1 MQPDQNPDINAQEE
15 KPETVSE
22 TVTNKTEKISKKPK
36 KQLAKKEREAIISM
50 LKGTPFPEAKVA
62 KPKPAKAKKTA
73 SQIKKLEKAEIVDL
87 LHDKKATVETPKKET
102 TSEVPKQQISKKEN
116 KQIRMLLSGSF
127 DQKSSST
134 DHSTFED
141 DIDYDQLNKQEL
153 VELLEEVVE
162 EKDISKIKSQIAKI
176 KSAFYHQNKDDI
188 ESEKQ
193 AFIADGG
200 DAEKFEHVSDPLEQR
215 FNNAFGKYRHNKS
228 KYAEE
233 LEKEKQQNLQLK
245 QNVLESLKE
254 LISSEETLKKTY
266 DEFKQLQDEW
276 KQIGMVPAT
285 ELSNLWQ
292 NYHFLVE
299 KFFDKVRINNELRDL
314 DLKKNLELKIELC
327 EKAEELLMEKSII
340 KSFKLLQKYHDEW
353 REIGPAPMDKKE
365 ELWDRFKAATDKIN
379 QRRKEHYK
387 NVQED
392 QQKNYETK
400 LELISQVE
408 DVLANQ
414 NESIKDWQKNTQKIN
429 NLFKLWKSS
438 GRAPRAKNDEVWE
451 KFKGLLDSFFE
462 SKRAFFNELKV
473 EQTNNYNLKLDL
485 CINAEA
491 LKDSDD
497 WKNTTN
503 ELIKLQKEWKNIGPV
518 PRRHSDKIWKRF
530 RSACDH
536 FFNRKSE
543 YFKNIHVVEDENLA
557 KKKEI
562 IKALK
567 AYKVANNKEK
577 DLNAIKEFQR
587 QWLEIGFVPFK
598 VKDTIQDEYREAIDK
613 LISAM
618 DINKIELTKADFEN
632 KIEMLKAAPD
642 SDRRLSKEFFN
653 VENKIKKIKED
664 VALWENNIGF
674 FSNSKQSELLKK
686 EFQVKI
692 DKAKKEITALKAKL
706 KMLREVD

>member
-1 MQPDQNPDINAQEE
+1 MQPDQNPDIKVQEE
-15 KPETVSE
+15 KPETVKK
-22 TVTNKTEKISKKPK
+22 TVKKETEKKISKPK
-36 KQLAKKEREAIISM
+36 KQLTKKEREGIVSM
-50 LKGTPFPEAKVA
+50 LKNEVVPVPPVKKD
-62 KPKPAKAKKTA
+62 KPKQSKKTA
-73 SQIKKLEKAEIVDL
+73 TQIKKPEKAEIADL
-87 LHDKKATVETPKKET
+87 LKDRKATEPASEDESSKNPKK
-102 TSEVPKQQISKKEN
+102 QISKKE
-116 KQIRMLLSGSF
+116 KEEIRMLLSGGF
-127 DQKSSST
+127 TEKKPSSEELVQ
-134 DHSTFED
+134 DE
-141 DIDYDQLNKQEL
+141 IDYDQLNKQEL
-153 VELLEEVVE
+153 VELLEDVVE
-162 EKDISKIKSQIAKI
+162 EKDISKIKSQVAKI
-176 KSAFYHQNKDDI
+176 KTAFYHQNKDDI
-188 ESEKQ
+188 ENEKQ

-200 DAEKFEHVSDPLEQR
+200 DAEKFEHVNDPLEQR
-215 FNNAFGKYRHNKS
+215 FSAAFSKYRHHKS
-228 KYAEE
+228 KFAEE
-233 LEKEKQQNLQLK
+233 LEKEKQLNLQLK
-245 QNVLESLKE
+245 IKVLENLKE
-254 LISSEETLKKTY
+254 LINSEETLKKTY
-266 DEFKQLQDEW
+266 DEFKNLQEEW

-353 REIGPAPMDKKE
+353 REIGPAPSDKKE

-379 QRRKEHYK
+379 QRRKDHYK
-387 NVQED
+387 DVQED
-392 QQKNYETK
+392 QQKNYEAK
-400 LELISQVE
+400 LQLISQVE
-408 DVLANQ
+408 EILANP
-414 NESIKDWQKNTQKIN
+414 NDSLKDWQKNTQKIN
-429 NLFKLWKSS
+429 NLFKLWKST

-451 KFKGLLDSFFE
+451 KFKGLMDSFFE
-462 SKRAFFNELKV
+462 SKRAFFNELKD

-503 ELIKLQKEWKNIGPV
+503 ELIKLQKEWKKIGPV
-518 PRRHSDKIWKRF
+518 PRRNSDKIWKRF

-543 YFKNIHVVEDENLA
+543 YYKNIHVVEDENLK

-562 IKALK
+562 IKAIR

-577 DLNAIKEFQR
+577 DLKAIKEFQR
-587 QWLEIGFVPFK
+587 QWLEVGFVPFK
-598 VKDTIQDEYREAIDK
+598 EKDTIQDEYRDVIDK
-613 LISAM
+613 LISTM
-618 DINKIELTKADFEN
+618 DINKIELTKADFKN

-642 SDRRLSKEFFN
+642 SGRRINQELFN

-674 FSNSKQSELLKK
+674 FSSSKQSELLKK
-686 EFQVKI
+686 EFQLKI
-692 DKAKKEITALKAKL
+692 DKAKKEINTLKAKL
-706 KMLREVD
+706 KMLREAE

>member
-1 MQPDQNPDINAQEE
+1 MQPDQNPDFNVQEE
-15 KPETVSE
+15 KPETVSK
-22 TVTNKTEKISKKPK
+22 TVTKETEKTSKKPK
-36 KQLAKKEREAIISM
+36 KQLAKKERDAIIGM
-50 LKGTPFPEAKVA
+50 LKGESSPKAKVA
-62 KPKPAKAKKTA
+62 KPKLSKSKKTV
-73 SQIKKLEKAEIVDL
+73 SQIEKSEKVEIVDL
-87 LHDKKATVETPKKET
+87 LNDKKSTGKNTKTETLPDSPKH
-102 TSEVPKQQISKKEN
+102 QISKKE
-116 KQIRMLLSGSF
+116 KEQIRMLLSGKF
-127 DQKSSST
+127 DQKASSSEEAIL
-134 DHSTFED
+134 ED

-162 EKDISKIKSQIAKI
+162 EKDISKIKSQVAKI

-193 AFIADGG
+193 AFIGEGG
-200 DAEKFEHVSDPLEQR
+200 DAEKFEHISDPLELR
-215 FNNAFGKYRHNKS
+215 FNAAFGKYRHNKS
-228 KYAEE
+228 KFAEE
-233 LEKEKQQNLQLK
+233 LEKEKQHNLQLK

-254 LISSEETLKKTY
+254 LINSEETLKKTY
-266 DEFKQLQDEW
+266 DEFKHLQDEW

-353 REIGPAPMDKKE
+353 REIGPAPIDKKE

-379 QRRKEHYK
+379 LRRKDHYK
-387 NVQED
+387 DVQED
-392 QQKNYETK
+392 QQKNYEAK
-400 LELISQVE
+400 LELIGQME

-429 NLFKLWKSS
+429 NLFKLWKST

-451 KFKGLLDSFFE
+451 KFKALMDNFFE
-462 SKRAFFNELKV
+462 SKRAFFNELKD

-518 PRRHSDKIWKRF
+518 PRRNSDKIWKRF

-536 FFNRKSE
+536 FFNRKSD

-562 IKALK
+562 LKAIK

-577 DLNAIKEFQR
+577 DLKAIKEFQR

-598 VKDTIQDEYREAIDK
+598 VKDAIQDEYREAIDK
-613 LISAM
+613 LISSM
-618 DINKIELTKADFEN
+618 DINKIELTKADFQN

-686 EFQVKI
+686 EFQLKI
-692 DKAKKEITALKAKL
+692 DQAKKEIASLKAKL
-706 KMLREVD
+706 KMLREVE

>member
-1 MQPDQNPDINAQEE
+1 MQPDQNPDLKVQEE
-15 KPETVSE
+15 KPETVKK
-22 TVTNKTEKISKKPK
+22 TVKKETEKKINKPK
-36 KQLAKKEREAIISM
+36 KQLTKKEREGIVSM
-50 LKGTPFPEAKVA
+50 LKNEAVPVPSVKKA
-62 KPKPAKAKKTA
+62 KPKQSKKTT
-73 SQIKKLEKAEIVDL
+73 SQIKKPEKVEIVDL
-87 LHDKKATVETPKKET
+87 LKDKKVTEPA
-102 TSEVPKQQISKKEN
+102 SEDESSKGPIKQISKKE
-116 KQIRMLLSGSF
+116 KEEIRMLLSGGF
-127 DQKSSST
+127 TEKKPSSEELVQ
-134 DHSTFED
+134 DE
-141 DIDYDQLNKQEL
+141 IDYDQLNKQEL
-153 VELLEEVVE
+153 VELLEDVVE
-162 EKDISKIKSQIAKI
+162 EKDVSKIKSQVAKI
-176 KSAFYHQNKDDI
+176 KTAFYHQNKDDI
-188 ESEKQ
+188 ESERQ

-215 FNNAFGKYRHNKS
+215 FDAAFSKYRHHKS
-228 KYAEE
+228 KFAEE
-233 LEKEKQQNLQLK
+233 LEKEKQLNLQLK
-245 QNVLESLKE
+245 IKVLENLKE
-254 LISSEETLKKTY
+254 LINSEETLKKTY
-266 DEFKQLQDEW
+266 DEFKNLQDEW

-353 REIGPAPMDKKE
+353 REIGPAPSDKKE

-379 QRRKEHYK
+379 QRRKDHYK
-387 NVQED
+387 DVQED
-392 QQKNYETK
+392 QQKNYEAK
-400 LELISQVE
+400 LQLIGQVE
-408 DVLANQ
+408 EILANP
-414 NESIKDWQKNTQKIN
+414 NDSLKDWQKNTQKIN
-429 NLFKLWKSS
+429 NLFKLWKST

-451 KFKGLLDSFFE
+451 KFKGLMDSFFE
-462 SKRAFFNELKV
+462 SKRAFFNELKD

-491 LKDSDD
+491 LKDSED

-503 ELIKLQKEWKNIGPV
+503 ELIKLQKEWKKIGPV
-518 PRRHSDKIWKRF
+518 PRRNSDKIWKRF

-543 YFKNIHVVEDENLA
+543 YYKNIHVVEDENLK

-562 IKALK
+562 IKAIR

-577 DLNAIKEFQR
+577 DLKAIKEFQR

-598 VKDTIQDEYREAIDK
+598 EKDTIQDEYRDVIDK
-613 LISAM
+613 LISTM
-618 DINKIELTKADFEN
+618 DINKIELTKADFKN

-642 SDRRLSKEFFN
+642 SGRRINQELFN

-674 FSNSKQSELLKK
+674 FSSSKQSELLKK

-692 DKAKKEITALKAKL
+692 DKAKKEINTLKAKL
-706 KMLREVD
+706 KMLREAE

>member
-1 MQPDQNPDINAQEE
+1 MQPDQNPDIKAQEE
-15 KPETVSE
+15 KPETVNE
-22 TVTNKTEKISKKPK
+22 TVKKETKTASSKKK
-36 KQLAKKEREAIISM
+36 KQLSKKERDGIVSM
-50 LKGTPFPEAKVA
+50 LKNEAAPVHSLKKV
-62 KPKPAKAKKTA
+62 KPKQPKKEA
-73 SQIKKLEKAEIVDL
+73 RQIEKSEKAEIKGL
-87 LHDKKATVETPKKET
+87 LKDKNDDAKVSPKVSSKGPKK
-102 TSEVPKQQISKKEN
+102 QISNKE
-116 KQIRMLLSGSF
+116 KMEISMLLSGGYKEKTPASEEIVQ
-127 DQKSSST
+127 D
-134 DHSTFED
+134 E
-141 DIDYDQLNKQEL
+141 IDYEQLNKQEL
-153 VELLEEVVE
+153 VELLEDVVE
-162 EKDISKIKSQIAKI
+162 EKDISKIKSQVAKI
-176 KSAFYHQNKDDI
+176 KTAFYHQNKDDI

-200 DAEKFEHVSDPLEQR
+200 DAEKFEHISDPLEQR
-215 FNNAFGKYRHNKS
+215 FNAAFGKYRHNKS
-228 KYAEE
+228 KFAEE
-233 LEKEKQQNLQLK
+233 LEKEKQHNLQLK

-254 LISSEETLKKTY
+254 LINSEETLKKTY
-266 DEFKQLQDEW
+266 DEFKNLQDEW

-327 EKAEELLMEKSII
+327 EKAEELLVEKSII

-353 REIGPAPMDKKE
+353 REIGPAPSDKKE
-365 ELWDRFKAATDKIN
+365 ELWERFKAATDKIN
-379 QRRKEHYK
+379 LRRKDHYK
-387 NVQED
+387 EVQED
-392 QQKNYETK
+392 QQKNYEAK
-400 LELISQVE
+400 LELIAQME

-438 GRAPRAKNDEVWE
+438 GRAPRAKNDQVWE
-451 KFKGLLDSFFE
+451 KFKGLMDSFYE
-462 SKRAFFNELKV
+462 SKRAFFNELKD
-473 EQTNNYNLKLDL
+473 EQTNNYNMKLDL

-518 PRRHSDKIWKRF
+518 PRRNSDKIWKRF

-543 YFKNIHVVEDENLA
+543 YYKNIHVVEDENLK

-562 IKALK
+562 IKAIK

-577 DLNAIKEFQR
+577 DLKAIKEFQR

-598 VKDTIQDEYREAIDK
+598 VKDTIQDEYREVIDK
-613 LISAM
+613 LISSM
-618 DINKIELTKADFEN
+618 DINKIELTKADFQN

-674 FSNSKQSELLKK
+674 FSSSKQSELLKK
-686 EFQVKI
+686 EFQIKI
-692 DKAKKEITALKAKL
+692 DKAKKEIAALKAKL
-706 KMLREVD
+706 KMLREVE